1 MPEIGS
7 ITGMFCSG
15 WELAR
20 AAGDAGYLRQL
31 IVDLGAMIEGTEAS
45 YLSTIDHGGDLP
57 QLPAQN
63 INMYLQPRTAGEV
76 TERMGDMLRAHFRCK

>member
-1 MPEIGS
+1 
-7 ITGMFCSG
+7 
-15 WELAR
+15 
-20 AAGDAGYLRQL
+20 
-31 IVDLGAMIEGTEAS
+31 MIEGTEAS